1 MGQDAKVIP
10 AVATFDHWAKKV
22 DPQTQLDLYTLYGW
36 ISAELFVQAL
46 KGAGA
51 NPTRA
56 SLDAQLNKITSFNAG
71 GLISTQNPA
80 QKIPG
85 QCWIVAEYNNGNWH
99 RIAPDPKAGFVCNP
113 GGFYPSSY
121 KGISR

>member
-1 MGQDAKVIP
+1 
-10 AVATFDHWAKKV
+10 V
-22 DPQTQLDLYTLYGW
+22 DQC
-36 ISAELFVQAL
+36 AAL
-46 KGAGA
+46 RPGAQERGG
-51 NPTRA
+51 
-56 SLDAQLNKITSFNAG
+56 LDAQLNKVTSFNAN
-71 GLISTQNPA
+71 GLIANQNPA

-85 QCWIVAEYNNGNWH
+85 QCWIAAEYNNGSWN